1 MKKEDWEAG
10 YQAGVKR
17 ESSQAPR
24 QFDAL
29 SWQSGYIEGK
39 ASSEPPSNWG
49 GSRPGSGRPKT
60 DERRRQLSITL
71 PPGQVDSVKSLPDF
85 ENLSKFV
92 ETAIDFYLENRS

>member
-29 SWQSGYIEGK
+29 SWQSGYIEARQVPNPLQTG
-39 ASSEPPSNWG
+39 AA
-49 GSRPGSGRPKT
+49 PGLDPEGQRQTSGEGNFP
-60 DERRRQLSITL
+60 
-71 PPGQVDSVKSLPDF
+71 
-85 ENLSKFV
+85 
-92 ETAIDFYLENRS
+92 